1 MLPGRLNAQRAVF
14 NPSMQKRAFSG
25 CFRWEAR
32 WGFIGL
38 GAMGY
43 PMARN
48 LRAKIPETD
57 ELFVCDRNTAAAT
70 SFLSEAPNA
79 AVQVSRTPREVAE
92 RADIVITVLPEP
104 HHVKLLYH

>member
-1 MLPGRLNAQRAVF
+1 
-14 NPSMQKRAFSG
+14 
-25 CFRWEAR
+25 
-32 WGFIGL
+32 
-38 GAMGY
+38 
-43 PMARN
+43 MARN

-92 RADIVITVLPEP
+92 RAVSVPAFHFYCYVMSHCSIDDLSWG
-104 HHVKLLYH
+104 